1 MELKKLRDQINS
13 IDDQLLNLLQER
25 AEISK
30 KVGSL
35 KADTGKE
42 IYVPQREYEI
52 RNRLKTQN
60 HGIFSED
67 AIDKIWTEIFTASR
81 AVQGPNRVAFLGPS
95 GSFGHT
101 ASLSFFGPF
110 AEMIPITPQRDI
122 FTEVETGRAD
132 FGVVAIENSVY
143 GTVRDVLERFQH
155 TSLNICAEIYQPI
168 RHHLISK
175 SSLSE
180 IQRVYSHSQPFA
192 QCRMW
197 LNKFMKSVEQVE
209 VVSTSDA
216 AQRAADEPNA
226 AAIASKLASEIY
238 EVPVIAD
245 SIMDEPN
252 NTTRFLI
259 IGDQIVGKSGN
270 DCTSIFLAI
279 KDKVGALYEILGIL
293 KKHQLNLSYIESL
306 PSRTKPW
313 EYIFFADIDGHIDDD
328 NVHSV
333 FEHLEELC
341 RDVKIL
347 GSYPRG
353 AK

>member
-1 MELKKLRDQINS
+1 VELKKLRDQINS

-30 KVGSL
+30 KIGSL

-60 HGIFSED
+60 LGIYPKD
-67 AIDKIWTEIFTASR
+67 ALDKIWTEIFAASR
-81 AVQGPNRVAFLGPS
+81 AVQTPNRVAFLGPS

-110 AEMIPITPQRDI
+110 AEMIPITPQIDI

-155 TSLNICAEIYQPI
+155 TSMKICAEIYQPI

-175 SSLSE
+175 FPLPE
-180 IQRVYSHSQPFA
+180 VQRVYSHSQPFA

-197 LNKFMKSVEQVE
+197 LNKYMKSVEQVE

-216 AQRAADEPNA
+216 AQRASDEPNA

-252 NTTRFLI
+252 NTTRFFI

-270 DCTSIFLAI
+270 DCTSIFFAI
-279 KDKVGALYEILGIL
+279 KDKVGALYEILGVL
-293 KKHQLNLSYIESL
+293 VKYQLSLSYLQSL
-306 PSRTKPW
+306 PSRTEPW

-333 FEHLEELC
+333 VEQLEDLC
-341 RDVKIL
+341 QDVKIL

>member
-1 MELKKLRDQINS
+1 MELKELRDQINS
-13 IDDQLLNLLQER
+13 IDDQLLNLLQKR

-30 KVGSL
+30 KIGSL
-35 KADTGKE
+35 KAYTGTE
-42 IYVPQREYEI
+42 IYVPHREHEI
-52 RNRLKTQN
+52 INRLKTQN
-60 HGIFSED
+60 RGIYPED
-67 AIDKIWTEIFTASR
+67 AIEKIWTEIFSASR
-81 AVQGPNRVAFLGPS
+81 AVQTPNRIAFLGPA

-101 ASLSFFGPF
+101 ASLSFFGPL
-110 AEMIPITPQRDI
+110 AEMIPITPQIDI

-132 FGVVAIENSVY
+132 FGVVAIQNSVH

-175 SSLSE
+175 SPLPE

-216 AQRAADEPNA
+216 AQRAASEANA

-238 EVPVIAD
+238 QVPVIAD
-245 SIMDEPN
+245 SIMDESD
-252 NTTRFLI
+252 NTTRFLV

-270 DCTSIFLAI
+270 DCTSIFFAI
-279 KDKVGALYEILGIL
+279 KDKVGALYEILGVL
-293 KKHQLNLSYIESL
+293 ENHQLNLSYIESL
-306 PSRTKPW
+306 PSRSKPW
-313 EYIFFADIDGHIDDD
+313 EYIFFADIYGHVDDD

-333 FEHLEELC
+333 LEHLDDLC